1 MKKNIL
7 LAGVLT
13 AAILGV
19 TACGG
24 GKAAETTAAT
34 TAAVST
40 VEASRESVEESAGES
55 TASAAESESSSE
67 AEAAASTAPVEG
79 ELPTSSGRDADP
91 NLEPVEVV
99 MNKEDVTVFAEDIK
113 NTVAAKDLQELM
125 NLCSYPITVKLAG
138 GEKQVIEESDVFETL
153 DTSKLFSDKLVQ
165 AMAAVD
171 ASKLVSSKDGVV
183 MGSADCGITF
193 TDVEGNLAI
202 TAIVQ

>member
-13 AAILGV
+13 AAMLGI

-24 GKAAETTAAT
+24 GKAAETTAAS
-34 TAAVST
+34 TAAETT
-40 VEASRESVEESAGES
+40 VEAAKESVEESTSE
-55 TASAAESESSSE
+55 AAESESSSE
-67 AEAAASTAPVEG
+67 AESAAAVTAPVEG
-79 ELPTSSGRDADP
+79 ELPTASGRDADP

-113 NTVAAKDLQELM
+113 AAVAAKDLQGLM
-125 NLCSYPITVKLAG
+125 DLCSFPVTVKLAG
-138 GEKQVIEESDVFETL
+138 QEKQVIEESDVFEAL

-171 ASKLVSSKDGVV
+171 ASSLVSSKDGVV
-183 MGSADCGITF
+183 MGGEASITF